1 MNNGEFQQHTEKI
14 EQLLQQVNTLA
25 DESARSTVLELMQ
38 TLMDLHGAALSR
50 IVEMLSDSGESGRN
64 VLTKIADDPLVCGLL
79 VLYGIHPLS
88 LQERVACGIE
98 KIKPQLQKLGTD
110 LELTSADDNVVRLV
124 LRGTRLD
131 VHSATSARAKIEQA
145 VREAAPEVVEVAIN
159 GLPDSGFVPLT
170 TIQPAVKYKTG
181 EAI

>member
-14 EQLLQQVNTLA
+14 EQLLHQVNA
-25 DESARSTVLELMQ
+25 FSDEGARSTSVELMQ

-50 IVEMLSDSGESGRN
+50 IVEMLSDSGDPGRSA
-64 VLTKIADDPLVCGLL
+64 LKTIGGDPLVCGLL

-88 LQERVACGIE
+88 LQERVVRAIE
-98 KIKPQLQKLGTD
+98 NIKPQLQKLGTD
-110 LELTSADDNVVRLV
+110 LELTSTDENVVHLI

-145 VREAAPEVVEVAIN
+145 VREAAPEVADVAID
-159 GLPDSGFVPLT
+159 GVPDSGFVPLT
-170 TIQPAVKYKTG
+170 MIHPAVKYETG